1 MKFCLRGGT
10 VLYTV
15 VYNSESLQ
23 TSKNTISCTSD
34 NLSFIWVSYWW
45 LILFNPLSYWS
56 ESSSEID
63 LTHCDILPPQ
73 EGNMIL
79 FGCLKAS
86 VDLMG
91 RYYTLCMSYPWYR
104 VFQKPWWIFVST
116 WGLGQLW
123 ETRHCCPSQ
132 LTHHKTSLRES
143 QSTTNFPLS
152 WTFEQNNLP
161 EYLNVIII
169 Q

>member
-1 MKFCLRGGT
+1 
-10 VLYTV
+10 
-15 VYNSESLQ
+15 
-23 TSKNTISCTSD
+23 
-34 NLSFIWVSYWW
+34 
-45 LILFNPLSYWS
+45 
-56 ESSSEID
+56 
-63 LTHCDILPPQ
+63 
-73 EGNMIL
+73 MIL

-132 LTHHKTSLRES
+132 LTHHKTSLLCDKES
-143 QSTTNFPLS
+143 VNYQLS
-152 WTFEQNNLP
+152 SELDVYCSCRTIAQNIICNQISFMYDYPIYNYWFLWGDFTYNLRIRISSHCLGSC
-161 EYLNVIII
+161 EHNVPHTLMGLLRTRGYSK
-169 Q
+169 QLSCYKKCTSYGGC